1 MEREKEKEA
10 ERILMEDRGGDGWGR
25 GWLVSK
31 DFWVG
36 KHSFPDMTQS
46 D

>member
-10 ERILMEDRGGDGWGR
+10 ERILMEDRGGDGW
-25 GWLVSK
+25 LVSK